1 MRKTRGLLAAGLM
14 VVFAT
19 EAFAWGPDGHQAVGA
34 IADTLLEGHAAQARV
49 RAILREIRLEQAAV
63 WADCAKGVS
72 SPDGVTFTYHS
83 DERQFPECAPF
94 ARDGA
99 AFERYVSRNWK
110 QCGGAKG
117 REMCHHR
124 YHYADIS
131 TRRDRYDAGAVG
143 AREYDVV
150 HAIGAAMAVLQ
161 GQPAPP
167 PFALDERE
175 ALLLLAH
182 LVGDIHQPLHVEAVY
197 LDARGRAVDP
207 DAVGYRAANDTIG
220 GNAIFDGHERFHHEW
235 DAIPIRLGVQGQGF
249 DNLVAHART
258 IGASTG
264 DASAWP
270 AAWASDTIHAGHAAF
285 AGLRFTGHP
294 VPRGAPPEWMVSGTR
309 AFGYP
314 SRAEDLKAAQLAK
327 AGARLAQLLQT
338 LWPDAGSTP

>member
-1 MRKTRGLLAAGLM
+1 MCKTGWLLVAWLSA
-14 VVFAT
+14 VFAAP
-19 EAFAWGPDGHQAVGA
+19 AFAWGPEGHQAVGA

-49 RAILREIRLEQAAV
+49 RAILGNIPLEQAAV
-63 WADCAKGVS
+63 WADCAKGVT
-72 SPDGVTFTYHS
+72 SPDGVTFTYRA
-83 DERQFPECAPF
+83 DDRRFPECAPF
-94 ARDGA
+94 AGDGA

-117 REMCHHR
+117 REMCHHH

-131 TRRDRYDAGAVG
+131 TRRDRYDAAAVG

-150 HAIGAAMAVLQ
+150 HAIGAAVAVLQ
-161 GQPAPP
+161 GQPGPP

-182 LVGDIHQPLHVEAVY
+182 LVGDVHQPLHVEAIY
-197 LDARGRAVDP
+197 LDARGHGVDP
-207 DAVGYRAANDTIG
+207 DASGYRAANDTIG
-220 GNAIFDGHERFHHEW
+220 GNAIFDGTVRFHHEW
-235 DAIPIRLGVQGQGF
+235 DAIPTRLGVKGPGF

-258 IGASTG
+258 IAASTG
-264 DASAWP
+264 EASAWP

-285 AGLRFTGHP
+285 TGLHFTGHP
-294 VPRGAPPEWMVSGTR
+294 VPSGTPPEWMVSGTR

-327 AGARLAQLLQT
+327 AGARLAQLLQA
-338 LWPDAGSTP
+338 LWPDAGSPP